1 MSRVA
6 LHVLTILVA
15 ILAVGLLNAADAEES
30 TPPQAVKGTL
40 TLDNGKLLVFSIP
53 EGGGIRLKNEA
64 DGTTYRLIP
73 QRVGKGKVKFSVID
87 AQSDQVL
94 EVFRLD
100 LDGEVTTGTTTPFSL
115 SLTGIA
121 AKAPQCASKSAP
133 EGLSEFSSTEAE
145 CCINCG
151 GDTICCEP
159 SAGWCCDLQCYN
171 PGESC
176 SACSSL
182 N

>member
-1 MSRVA
+1 MPRMA

-15 ILAVGLLNAADAEES
+15 ILAVGFLNLAEAEEPTS
-30 TPPQAVKGTL
+30 PPQAVRGTL

-53 EGGGIRLKNEA
+53 EGGGIRLNDET
-64 DGTTYRLIP
+64 DGRTYRLIP
-73 QRVGKGKVKFSVID
+73 QRAGRGKVKFSVFD
-87 AQSDQVL
+87 AESDKVL
-94 EVFRLD
+94 EVFRLG
-100 LDGEVTTGTTTPFSL
+100 LDGEVTAGATTPFAL

-121 AKAPQCASKSAP
+121 AKAVQCPSKSAP
-133 EGLSEFSSTEAE
+133 EGFFEAAE

-151 GDTICCEP
+151 GSTICCEP
-159 SAGWCCDLQCYN
+159 SSGWCCDLQCYN

-176 SACSSL
+176 SACS